1 MNISFQEGPVGPR
14 SPSAPPLLCEHGI
27 QTRTASRWQG
37 QRDAAGLIKS
47 QTNLN
52 EVWRSPNAA
61 TAVAPG
67 QGLIFLFWKI
77 PEADFA
83 GISFIFYKNV
93 FIIAKT
99 IVFFI

>member
-1 MNISFQEGPVGPR
+1 
-14 SPSAPPLLCEHGI
+14 
-27 QTRTASRWQG
+27 
-37 QRDAAGLIKS
+37 
-47 QTNLN
+47 
-52 EVWRSPNAA
+52 
-61 TAVAPG
+61 VAPG